1 MSHGSQ
7 CDTPSDGETQATE
20 SVFFSEVPKTQR
32 PYAICIGI
40 ACSTDGHGDKSQF
53 AWTLHYN
60 AWQAI

>member
-20 SVFFSEVPKTQR
+20 SVFFFRGAQNSET
-32 PYAICIGI
+32 ICIGI

-60 AWQAI
+60 VRQAI